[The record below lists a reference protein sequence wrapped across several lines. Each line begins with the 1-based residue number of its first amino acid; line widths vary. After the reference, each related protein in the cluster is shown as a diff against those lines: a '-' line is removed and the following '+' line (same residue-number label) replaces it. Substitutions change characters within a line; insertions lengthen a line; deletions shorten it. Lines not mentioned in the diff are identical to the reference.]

1 MWIFLAFASKSESLA
16 VSAYQVRVFSVSTVV
31 EIYKSTTQEGA
42 VFDKQSHPCGKQCPV
57 LDKNVRDAQW
67 CSVMRRKKVCD
78 VTHNFTILKMSMRRK
93 VMAKRLC
100 WMARI
105 RKYRTRNSYCC
116 VVDRREYEK
125 KIFTDS
131 ESVLSWGAVCRAAK
145 SMAVSGTMAQR
156 HDLIDDSV
164 QVSNLPHIAW

>member
-1 MWIFLAFASKSESLA
+1 MCIFLAFASKSESLA

-78 VTHNFTILKMSMRRK
+78 VTHNFTILKMSIRRK

-100 WMARI
+100 WRVRI
-105 RKYRTRNSYCC
+105 RKKTQEILTVVTWTAENTRRKYLPIHGSTSRF
-116 VVDRREYEK
+116 DWWLGPAIQFPSHRM
-125 KIFTDS
+125 
-131 ESVLSWGAVCRAAK
+131 GQAV
-145 SMAVSGTMAQR
+145 G
-156 HDLIDDSV
+156 
-164 QVSNLPHIAW
+164 IA

>member
-16 VSAYQVRVFSVSTVV
+16 VSAYQVRVFSVSTVI

-78 VTHNFTILKMSMRRK
+78 VTHNFTILKMSIRRK

-100 WMARI
+100 WMVRI
-105 RKYRTRNSYCC
+105 RKNRTRNSYCC
-116 VVDRREYEK
+116 DVDRREYEK

-131 ESVLSWGAVCRAAK
+131 ESVLFRGQPKPNQW
-145 SMAVSGTMAQR
+145 
-156 HDLIDDSV
+156 L
-164 QVSNLPHIAW
+164 